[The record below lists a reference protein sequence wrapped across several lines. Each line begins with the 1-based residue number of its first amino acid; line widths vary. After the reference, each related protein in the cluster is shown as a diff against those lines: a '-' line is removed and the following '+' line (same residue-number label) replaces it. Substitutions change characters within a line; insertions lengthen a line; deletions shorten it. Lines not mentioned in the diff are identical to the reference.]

1 LYFAIKGLSFHPVSV
16 NPSVFRGL
24 RETGVDG
31 FEKDSK
37 LPDHLVCPDGD
48 GSKRDMGQ
56 TLFYD

>member
-1 LYFAIKGLSFHPVSV
+1 MIVPLYLAIKGLRFHPVSV

-24 RETGVDG
+24 RETGVGG

-48 GSKRDMGQ
+48 KV
-56 TLFYD
+56 